1 MKVAVISLGCDKN
14 TVDTEM
20 MLGILN
26 GAGHELVYDETESD
40 AVIINTCAFILD
52 AKQESIDNILEC
64 ARLKSDRLTTGSGG
78 PKYIIITGCLA
89 QRYENEIIKD
99 IPEVD
104 AIIGV
109 QSFDKIAEVLNSLE
123 ANAGEMKA
131 TDTASSEESAP
142 AGATTKD
149 GKIITDLAPL
159 SEAPISGHKR
169 LLTTPTHYAYL
180 KIAEGCSKGC
190 TYCIIPSM
198 RGRYRSVPMQ
208 TLIDEATD
216 LADRGVKELI
226 LVAQETTVYGVDL
239 YGKKSIVKLIKN
251 LAAIEGIEYIR
262 LMYCYPEEITDEL
275 IDLMRNEPK
284 LCHYIDMPIQHASD
298 RVLKR
303 MGRRTNEAEIRGLIG
318 RLRTEIPDICIRTTL
333 MTGFPG
339 EKHSDYKVMY
349 NFVRDLRFDRLGVFT
364 YSPEEGTVAAS
375 MAHQLP
381 EFIKKIRKNR
391 IMKLQ
396 QQIVFET
403 NSAMTGRIMDVIIQ
417 GRIPED
423 DVAVARSY
431 RDAPDVDGNIYV
443 ETDVDYISGTVIKVK
458 ITGFKDYDL
467 VAVPVNDNEERQSS

>member
-26 GAGHELVYDETESD
+26 AAGHELVYDEAESD

-64 ARLKSDRLTTGSGG
+64 ARLKSDRLSTGSGG

-89 QRYENEIIKD
+89 QRYEQEIIKD

-109 QSFDKIAEVLNSLE
+109 QSFDKIAEVLNKLE
-123 ANAGEMKA
+123 EDSKVIA
-131 TDTASSEESAP
+131 
-142 AGATTKD
+142 
-149 GKIITDLAPL
+149 DLAPL

-198 RGRYRSVPMQ
+198 RGKYRSVDMQ
-208 TLIDEATD
+208 TLITEATD

-239 YGKKSIVKLIKN
+239 YGKKSITELIKN

-275 IDLMRNEPK
+275 IDLMKNEPK

-303 MGRRTNEAEIRGLIG
+303 MGRRTNETEIRGLIAK
-318 RLRTEIPDICIRTTL
+318 LRTEIPDICIRTTL

-339 EKHSDYKVMY
+339 EKHSDYKTMY
-349 NFVRDLRFDRLGVFT
+349 EFVRDLRFDRLGVFT

-375 MAHQLP
+375 MPDQLP
-381 EFIKKIRKNR
+381 EFVKKMRKNR

-403 NSAMTGRIMDVIIQ
+403 NSAMTGKIMDVIIQ

-458 ITGFKDYDL
+458 ITGFRDYDL
-467 VAVPVNDNEERQSS
+467 VAVPVNDSEERQ

>member
-26 GAGHELVYDETESD
+26 AAGHELVYDEAESD

-64 ARLKSDRLTTGSGG
+64 ARLKSDRLSTGSGG

-89 QRYENEIIKD
+89 QRYEQEIIKD

-109 QSFDKIAEVLNSLE
+109 QSFDKIAEVLNKLE
-123 ANAGEMKA
+123 LSAGNMKA
-131 TDTASSEESAP
+131 TKSSVSEEP
-142 AGATTKD
+142 VPDGADSKGD
-149 GKIITDLAPL
+149 EIIADLAPL

-198 RGRYRSVPMQ
+198 RGKYRSVDMQ
-208 TLIDEATD
+208 TLITEATD

-239 YGKKSIVKLIKN
+239 YGKKSITELIKN

-275 IDLMRNEPK
+275 IDLMKNEPK

-303 MGRRTNEAEIRGLIG
+303 MGRRTNEAEIRGLIAK
-318 RLRTEIPDICIRTTL
+318 LRTEIPDICIRTTL

-339 EKHSDYKVMY
+339 EKHSDYKTMY
-349 NFVRDLRFDRLGVFT
+349 EFVRDLRFDRLGVFT

-375 MAHQLP
+375 MKGQLP
-381 EFIKKIRKNR
+381 GFIKKIRKDR

-396 QQIVFET
+396 QNIVFET
-403 NSAMTGRIMDVIIQ
+403 NRAMVGRLMDVIIQ

-458 ITGFKDYDL
+458 ITGFRDYDL
-467 VAVPVNDNEERQSS
+467 VAVPACDNEERQ